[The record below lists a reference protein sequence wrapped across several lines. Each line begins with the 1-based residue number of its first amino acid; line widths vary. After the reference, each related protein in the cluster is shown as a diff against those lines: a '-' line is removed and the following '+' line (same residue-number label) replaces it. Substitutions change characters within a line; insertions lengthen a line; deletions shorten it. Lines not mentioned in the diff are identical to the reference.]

1 MVDEGLS
8 IVFITHKLKEVSS
21 VCHRISVLREG
32 HNILTVDR
40 DESSADTLVK
50 AMVGEDLDVKESVL
64 FSQGDIGIEA
74 LEVGERPVA
83 NLDGVHV
90 INKEGIALIGNVSFQ
105 VHEKEIFGIAGVAG
119 NGQRELAESIMG
131 LQPIAQGSI
140 SIDGMPVN
148 ETTTAELLESGVAY
162 IPEDRLQDGFLPKAN
177 VAQNMILGFQR
188 QEPYSRRGF
197 IDWKTVFEASRR
209 LISEYNV
216 KTLGPAEIA
225 GNLSGGNI
233 QRVMV
238 ARAFSRPCRFLVAHN
253 PTRGLDISSMDFVY
267 SRLLEWK
274 EQGMATLLLSEDLDE
289 LLLLCDRLWG
299 FLIEARSRNPR

>member
-1 MVDEGLS
+1 M
-8 IVFITHKLKEVSS
+8 
-21 VCHRISVLREG
+21 
-32 HNILTVDR
+32 
-40 DESSADTLVK
+40 
-50 AMVGEDLDVKESVL
+50 
-64 FSQGDIGIEA
+64 
-74 LEVGERPVA
+74 A

-119 NGQRELAESIMG
+119 NGQRELAESIIG

-148 ETTTAELLESGVAY
+148 ETTTAELLQSGVAY
-162 IPEDRLQDGFLPKAN
+162 IPEDRLHDGFLPKAN
-177 VAQNMILGFQR
+177 VAENLILGFQR

-216 KTLGPAEIA
+216 KTLGPAEIG

-267 SRLLEWK
+267 SSLLERK

-289 LLLLCDRLWG
+289 LLLLCDRIGVIYRGEIVGILG
-299 FLIEARSRNPR
+299 RRSFERYEIGRLMSGITTSA